1 MRIGQ
6 INYDVKT
13 VEVKRSK
20 SSKSL
25 LLSRSNSTEQDI
37 QKINDSL
44 LMCLNFGT
52 QLLVII

>member
-13 VEVKRSK
+13 ENFKRPK